1 MVKEHILQDSDL
13 TAPERERVEAALM
26 QEERVLWVWRP
37 GPDPL
42 GWRNMV
48 ESCWLPLYG
57 GVMLIWNVLFY
68 IDLSGLMAYL
78 LLVAAS
84 VMIVGT
90 MLIVWAVPLRERML
104 RRRSFCILTEG
115 RILAF
120 RLSLWGKPMVS
131 SWTLD
136 NVISLK
142 EFVDGSGCLVIRNRS
157 HRAEDEEKPKESKES
172 KERLVVPDV
181 SLIKDIMQPY
191 LPAESAIVAVKEESF
206 SLGQWIGCTI
216 FVSFLVPLGL
226 VLLGIS
232 LTGLFNSV
240 DLSQTEWGSNTED
253 LSSAFSMFFYG
264 SILFFFGSFIL
275 IVLLKSGR
283 PGAKKACQ
291 DSSERV

>member
-1 MVKEHILQDSDL
+1 MPDVLRDSDL
-13 TAPERERVEAALM
+13 SVAERERAESALG
-26 QEERVLWVWRP
+26 QGERVLRVWRP
-37 GPDPL
+37 RPASL
-42 GWRNMV
+42 GWREV
-48 ESCWLPLYG
+48 FSVC
-57 GVMLIWNVLFY
+57 LF
-68 IDLSGLMAYL
+68 
-78 LLVAAS
+78 AS
-84 VMIVGT
+84 VPCIMIW
-90 MLIVWAVPLRERML
+90 LILSDIGGSGFMVYLFLAVPVIIAGSILIGWAVQLRKRML
-104 RRRSFCILTEG
+104 LRRSFCILTEG

-142 EFVDGSGCLVIRNRS
+142 EFVDGSGCLVIRNQS
-157 HRAEDEEKPKESKES
+157 HRAEDEEKPKES

-206 SLGQWIGCTI
+206 SLGQWISCTI

-264 SILFFFGSFIL
+264 SVLFFFGSFIL

-283 PGAKKACQ
+283 PRAKKACQ
-291 DSSERV
+291 KGSERV